1 MDDRSLAWLQIGRA
15 AVAESVKR
23 AVLEIFPDPVDA
35 LKADLSVL
43 RHGNQRPYRRQAL
56 DSFVNRSG
64 LQRDIDWLSMPTLC
78 YRIDRSTV
86 PPTPAGDR
94 KPSGDTLL

>member
-43 RHGNQRPYRRQAL
+43 RHGNHCPYRRQAL

-64 LQRDIDWLSMPTLC
+64 LQRDIDWLSMPA
-78 YRIDRSTV
+78 RSVIGLTD
-86 PPTPAGDR
+86 PLFP
-94 KPSGDTLL
+94 

>member
-43 RHGNQRPYRRQAL
+43 RH
-56 DSFVNRSG
+56 
-64 LQRDIDWLSMPTLC
+64 
-78 YRIDRSTV
+78 
-86 PPTPAGDR
+86 
-94 KPSGDTLL
+94 

>member
-43 RHGNQRPYRRQAL
+43 RHGNQCPYRRQAL
-56 DSFVNRSG
+56 DSFVNRLACSG
-64 LQRDIDWLSMPTLC
+64 TSTGCPCPRALLS
-78 YRIDRSTV
+78 D
-86 PPTPAGDR
+86 
-94 KPSGDTLL
+94 

>member
-43 RHGNQRPYRRQAL
+43 RHGNQRP
-56 DSFVNRSG
+56 
-64 LQRDIDWLSMPTLC
+64 
-78 YRIDRSTV
+78 
-86 PPTPAGDR
+86 
-94 KPSGDTLL
+94 